1 LVVLLLLVVIFT
13 GTMDTNTSTLRMF
26 DKNIEEITDLAPNV
40 VLYIYNPNVSRWTK
54 SDIEGT
60 LFICR
65 RSVKPYY
72 CIVLLN
78 RIHRRNLMEA
88 IDHSLQVVEKDEFL
102 LYKTD
107 GGIIGGLWFYQ
118 SSVRKAVY
126 ERLGNLIRLHKRE
139 LGLPEEPE
147 EVDFP
152 VVSEKKKEIS
162 ICEALMRARSKDE
175 FEKLYGRE
183 SSSSGRESSSSS
195 AVNGDVR
202 VESTRKNCSEA
213 AVQVRHNKEE
223 SATREPKASHKYK
236 GEPIMSTTT
245 TGNEGVIYVKPGKV
259 KSDHRREGRSK
270 QEDSSPRVGHF
281 FNVSNMKSA
290 IQALENENVDYEM
303 KESDAMKLAKQQAVC
318 DMFWMSQGIARQ
330 QFQEA
335 LLELIQS
342 DHDFVDRIFK
352 AYCKKMINYSKE
364 NAA

>member
-40 VLYIYNPNVSRWTK
+40 VLYIYNPNVSRW
-54 SDIEGT
+54 
-60 LFICR
+60 
-65 RSVKPYY
+65 PYY

>member
-1 LVVLLLLVVIFT
+1 
-13 GTMDTNTSTLRMF
+13 MDFNTSTLRMF

-40 VLYIYNPNVSRWTK
+40 VLYIYNPKLSRWTK

-78 RIHRRNLMEA
+78 RVHRRNLMEA

-126 ERLGNLIRLHKRE
+126 ERLGNLIRQHKRE

-152 VVSEKKKEIS
+152 VVAEKKKEIS
-162 ICEALMRARSKDE
+162 IVEALMRARSKDE
-175 FEKLYGRE
+175 FDKLFGRE
-183 SSSSGRESSSSS
+183 SASSGGTSSSSS
-195 AVNGDVR
+195 AINGEIR
-202 VESTRKNCSEA
+202 VESTRKSRSEA
-213 AVQVRHNKEE
+213 AVQVKHRKEE
-223 SATREPKASHKYK
+223 STREPKTSHRCR

-245 TGNEGVIYVKPGKV
+245 TGNEGVVYVKHGKM

-270 QEDSSPRVGHF
+270 QDDSSPGVGHF
-281 FNVSNMKSA
+281 FDVSNMKSA
-290 IQALENENVDYEM
+290 IEALEDEDVDFEM
-303 KESDAMKLAKQQAVC
+303 KDSDRMQSAKQQAVC

-352 AYCKKMINYSKE
+352 AYCKKMISYSKE